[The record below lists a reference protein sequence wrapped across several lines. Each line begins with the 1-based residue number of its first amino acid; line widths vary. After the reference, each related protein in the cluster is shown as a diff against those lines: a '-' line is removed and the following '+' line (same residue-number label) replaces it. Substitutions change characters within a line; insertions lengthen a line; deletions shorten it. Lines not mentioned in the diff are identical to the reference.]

1 MPSCCEICCEI
12 LIAILLPPL
21 GVCLKHGCCT
31 VWTLSLSVALVFS
44 CFLFG
49 YLEKKNKSF
58 FFLQGTKLDL
68 FTFFLVTWQIWTN
81 RLSHFL
87 FQKFFFF
94 FFLLFSIWLRRKRRN
109 LSDQI
114 QLIFFFNFL
123 GNQTVTIWSAA
134 LVLIAMKLL
143 VFSLVGF
150 LHKWIIYGLKNNEL
164 FDCYN

>member
-49 YLEKKNKSF
+49 YLEKKKF
-58 FFLQGTKLDL
+58 FFSSRNEARS
-68 FTFFLVTWQIWTN
+68 FYFFLVTWQIWTN

-87 FQKFFFF
+87 CKKFF

-143 VFSLVGF
+143 VFSFVGF
-150 LHKWIIYGLKNNEL
+150 LHKWIIYDLKNYEL